1 MSSHLAA
8 EFPDSNIPRVSFECL
23 TAPES
28 APASI
33 TSITTSILSA
43 THSLDVV
50 LPRINDTTKPAVHA
64 VLVACFSAHPLVPM
78 LRELT
83 TLPIVGIMEAGILY
97 GSQVGGNVGVVT
109 TDKRW
114 EPLLEH
120 EIEGKLGLK
129 RQCAAGVLSSGLSVL
144 ELETLPKEQVYAALC
159 KAAKKMVDEREA
171 DAILL
176 GCAGMVGLTEVIQK
190 AVGQE
195 VTVLDPVVCAAEMC
209 ISLARMKLR
218 TAKKGRY
225 ETSEPPK
232 QNL

>member
-1 MSSHLAA
+1 
-8 EFPDSNIPRVSFECL
+8 
-23 TAPES
+23 
-28 APASI
+28 
-33 TSITTSILSA
+33 
-43 THSLDVV
+43 
-50 LPRINDTTKPAVHA
+50 
-64 VLVACFSAHPLVPM
+64 M

-83 TLPIVGIMEAGILY
+83 TIPIVGIMEAGILF

-120 EIEGKLGLK
+120 EIEGELGLK
-129 RQCAAGVLSSGLSVL
+129 RQCSAGVISSGLSVL
-144 ELETLPKEQVYAALC
+144 ELETLPKEEVYEALC
-159 KAAKKMVDEREA
+159 KAARKMVHEREA

-176 GCAGMVGLTEVIQK
+176 GCAGMVGLNQVIQE
-190 AVGQE
+190 AVGPE

-225 ETSEPPK
+225 EAAEPPK
-232 QNL
+232 

>member
-1 MSSHLAA
+1 MSTHLATT
-8 EFPDSNIPRVSFECL
+8 FPDSNVPRVRFECL
-23 TAPES
+23 TAPKS

-33 TSITTSILSA
+33 TSMTTSILSA
-43 THSLDVV
+43 THSLNVV
-50 LPRINDTTKPAVHA
+50 LPRIDDTTRPPIHA

-120 EIEGKLGLK
+120 EIEGELGLK
-129 RQCAAGVLSSGLSVL
+129 RQCSAGVLSSGLSVL
-144 ELETLPKEQVYAALC
+144 ELETLPKEQVYEALC
-159 KAAKKMVDEREA
+159 KAAKKMVHQREA

-190 AVGQE
+190 AVGPE

-225 ETSEPPK
+225 EASDPPV
-232 QNL
+232 NP